1 MTFRRWFSPMASAAA
16 ITLLGG
22 LTAFAVEGVVEEEPV
37 AAVQEEE
44 LEEAGDE
51 ETEDLIFDIEI
62 DTPGDDVASEDLEGE
77 DRPDNH
83 GQTVSEF
90 ARVTSH
96 EMGLTGCE
104 RGHAISAVARGA
116 DPANPMS
123 SDLYKPCNEDD
134 VDDLESGEIESA
146 DVDEDEDRGGP
157 PHGEPGP
164 PPGKG
169 PNGDG
174 PAAAAAGK
182 GRGGR

>member
-1 MTFRRWFSPMASAAA
+1 
-16 ITLLGG
+16 
-22 LTAFAVEGVVEEEPV
+22 
-37 AAVQEEE
+37 
-44 LEEAGDE
+44 DE

-83 GQTVSEF
+83 GQTVSNF
-90 ARVTSH
+90 AKSTQF
-96 EMGLTGCE
+96 EGCE
-104 RGHAISAVARGA
+104 KGMAISMVARGA
-116 DPANPMS
+116 DPEVVEGM
-123 SDLYKPCNEDD
+123 DLDAPCERSE
-134 VDDLESGEIESA
+134 DLESDGVEA
-146 DVDEDEDRGGP
+146 QGDADEDRGGP